1 MRARLVSLIGGSECT
16 PEEASLAEETG
27 RRMAQAGFA
36 VVCGGRG
43 GVMEAACRGAW
54 QVGGVTVGILPG
66 EMGGE
71 GNDYLTVELP
81 TGLGEARNVLVVRA
95 GEAVI
100 AIGGGLGTLAEIA
113 HALRLGKRVVALASW
128 QATSP
133 DGASLPVLRV
143 TTPAEAVAAV
153 LERPSMRNGKDGAG
167 EGHLA

>member
-1 MRARLVSLIGGSECT
+1 MRARLVSLIGSSKCT
-16 PEEASLAEETG
+16 TKEAGMAEETG
-27 RRMAQAGFA
+27 RRLAQAGFGL
-36 VVCGGRG
+36 VCGGRG
-43 GVMEAACRGAW
+43 GVMEAACRGAR
-54 QVGGVTVGILPG
+54 QAGGVTVGILPG
-66 EMGGE
+66 EMAGE

-113 HALRLGKRVVALASW
+113 HALRLGKRVIALGSW

-143 TTPAEAVAAV
+143 GTPAEAVAAV
-153 LERPSMRNGKDGAG
+153 MELPSTRDEKGAG
-167 EGHLA
+167 